1 MFETRKIK
9 LNLASQKAYKI
20 YEGELK
26 IILKDGSQAQEKQKE
41 NKYLEEENKK
51 LNLINLKLKKK
62 SSKFLKLEKE
72 FSQLKNFKEFLE
84 TNIPKEK
91 MDELKNE
98 FFEESKI
105 INPYDTSKII
115 NPYDTS
121 KIINPYSSKIK
132 NPFNNSKEN
141 DNDNER

>member
-51 LNLINLKLKKK
+51 LNLINSELKKK
-62 SSKFLKLEKE
+62 SSKLLKLEKE
-72 FSQLKNFKEFLE
+72 FSKLNKFKEFLE
-84 TNIPKEK
+84 TNISKEK
-91 MDELKNE
+91 TIIVPAAEVNKNR
-98 FFEESKI
+98 I
-105 INPYDTSKII
+105 INGEMVSVRIYPS
-115 NPYDTS
+115 
-121 KIINPYSSKIK
+121 
-132 NPFNNSKEN
+132 
-141 DNDNER
+141 